1 MGNINM
7 KVLAIFALFL
17 AAASASPQ
25 WAGPGIAQL
34 GYVANAAGCS
44 TAQVSACN
52 LHFSRYPGTTPE
64 ECGNLCAL
72 CDLCDAVEI
81 SAPRPAASTAPP
93 TACRPAHVASRSAHH
108 AASDTEHWMENHLHC
123 TVIIAHSK
131 FQPKLLCVT

>member
-1 MGNINM
+1 M

-34 GYVANAAGCS
+34 GYVASAAGCS

-81 SAPRPAASTAPP
+81 SAPRPAGCKYCTANCVQTCTRGLEVCAS
-93 TACRPAHVASRSAHH
+93 CGIRY
-108 AASDTEHWMENHLHC
+108 
-123 TVIIAHSK
+123 
-131 FQPKLLCVT
+131 